1 MTHTIC
7 QDQRITWG
15 DGHAWNLTL
24 QATPG
29 VGTWNVKATLTRPGR
44 TKERHGRWS
53 ARTGWTKNMWHPL
66 PGSLIAQIAEE
77 WMKTHPVPISG
88 GVAVSRGRL

>member
-7 QDQRITWG
+7 ENQRITEDRLVWR
-15 DGHAWNLTL
+15 LTL
-24 QATPG
+24 TATPG
-29 VGTWNVKATLTRPGR
+29 VGTWNVKATLTRPSR

-66 PGSLIAQIAEE
+66 PGSAIAQIAEE

-88 GVAVSRGRL
+88 GVAVSRRRP